1 MKYSFSSKFNLPLC
15 SQKLQNV
22 GKEIDT
28 YREISGTNL
37 TEIMAAIHISYPML
51 KKC

>member
-1 MKYSFSSKFNLPLC
+1 MKFSVSPHFNSPLYADI
-15 SQKLQNV
+15 LQNV
-22 GKEIDT
+22 AKDIDT

-37 TEIMAAIHISYPML
+37 TEIMAAVHISYPML

>member
-1 MKYSFSSKFNLPLC
+1 MKFSFSPKFRLPLYARI
-15 SQKLQNV
+15 LQELAEEMN
-22 GKEIDT
+22 T

-37 TEIMAAIHISYPML
+37 TEMMAAIHISYPIL

>member
-1 MKYSFSSKFNLPLC
+1 MKLSFSPQFNLSLYADI
-15 SQKLQNV
+15 LQ
-22 GKEIDT
+22 GMAKEIDT

-37 TEIMAAIHISYPML
+37 TEIMAAVHISYPTL